1 MHGSLETWYSS
12 ALLQS
17 CKAWS
22 GITLAF
28 LPLGSS
34 WAFLVSR
41 SPATMQTYCSS
52 GFRSCLGIIPRGS
65 CTDAVTAEAGM
76 FPGCFYLIGMWYK
89 RQEAQKRFSFFFS
102 STTLAGGFG
111 GLIAAGIGK
120 MDGVGGY
127 RNWRW
132 VSSLPHPSYSNTLLT
147 VATSSSSSRGHSRSS
162 WPWSSSSS
170 SRISLKRPSG

>member
-1 MHGSLETWYSS
+1 MHGSLEIWYSS

-28 LPLGSS
+28 LPLVSS

-41 SPATMQTYCSS
+41 SHATAQTYCSS
-52 GFRSCLGIIPRGS
+52 GSRSCLGLIARSS
-65 CTDAVTAEAGM
+65 CTDAITAEAGM

-132 VSSLPHPSYSNTLLT
+132 VSNFKHSSCPNTLLT
-147 VATSSSSSRGHSRSS
+147 AMISFSSSRVRSRSS